1 PRPSTL
7 RPAPTPTTPWAA
19 TSTEHRPND
28 TDSETG
34 WSRYRGLATST
45 EITNGVV
52 FDDITR
58 QPKIRREY
66 TSTQNAV

>member
-1 PRPSTL
+1 MKRKAVL
-7 RPAPTPTTPWAA
+7 RRVNNAC
-19 TSTEHRPND
+19 S
-28 TDSETG
+28 
-34 WSRYRGLATST
+34 ST